1 MIIEHLYA
9 VLQLQNLVMS
19 REILSNREI
28 GVDTIEKGVDDK
40 MEWEVGHSG
49 REE

>member
-28 GVDTIEKGVDDK
+28 GVDTIEKGVDK